1 MIFSRPL
8 FPMKTLPLLA
18 LPWLA
23 LTARAAVIITS
34 GSLNTPIPD
43 DTDTGLVH
51 SLNVPDSFIVGSVSV
66 SLNLSVPGG
75 DYGWTGDLYAYL
87 QHGNGLSVLLNR
99 PGRTDGSTAAG
110 YGDNQTLTV
119 SFTDGAANGDIHN
132 YRLNVTGSDVIPLT
146 GPLTGAWQP
155 DGRATDPALTLTAD
169 PRTAL
174 LGQFNGLDSAGTWT
188 LFLADL
194 SGGSRFQLDS
204 WGVELS
210 AFTPVPE
217 PETVGCVVGVALL
230 GFAAWGRLR
239 QWSNRPHVST
249 IARLDSGE

>member
-1 MIFSRPL
+1 
-8 FPMKTLPLLA
+8 MKTLPLLA

-34 GSLNTPIPD
+34 GGLNTPIPD

-51 SLNVPDSFIVGSVSV
+51 SLAVTDSFSVGSVSV

-87 QHGNGLSVLLNR
+87 QHGAGLSVLLNR
-99 PGRTDGSTAAG
+99 LGRTDGAPLG
-110 YGDNQTLTV
+110 YGDNQAINV

-155 DGRATDPALTLTAD
+155 DGRATDPALSLTAD

-194 SGGSRFQLDS
+194 SGGGRLQLDS
-204 WGVELS
+204 WGVELG
-210 AFTPVPE
+210 AFSPVPE
-217 PETVGCVVGVALL
+217 PAAIGCAVGVALL
-230 GFAAWGRLR
+230 GFAAWR
-239 QWSNRPHVST
+239 RP
-249 IARLDSGE
+249 RR

>member
-1 MIFSRPL
+1 MR
-8 FPMKTLPLLA
+8 TLPFLTFSLLA
-18 LPWLA
+18 L
-23 LTARAAVIITS
+23 TTQAAVVINS
-34 GSLNTPIPD
+34 GTLGTPIPD

-51 SLNVPDSFIVGSVSV
+51 SLAVADSFSVGSVSV

-87 QHGNGLSVLLNR
+87 QHGAGLSVLLNR
-99 PGRTDGSTAAG
+99 PGRTDGAPLG
-110 YGDNQTLTV
+110 YGDNQSINV
-119 SFTDGAANGDIHN
+119 SFTDGAANGDVHN

-155 DGRATDPALTLTAD
+155 DGRATDPAISLTAD

-194 SGGSRFQLDS
+194 SGGGRLQLDS

-217 PETVGCVVGVALL
+217 PETVGCVAAVALL
-230 GFAAWGRLR
+230 GFAAWR
-239 QWSNRPHVST
+239 RP
-249 IARLDSGE
+249 RR